1 MTINESPRRT
11 LLSSGAPG
19 STNSEFWFAVSSP
32 PSPPSSPPSI
42 VVVVVA
48 SVASV
53 ASVAFASFPPSPP
66 LSSFFVV
73 VGVVAN

>member
-19 STNSEFWFAVSSP
+19 STNSEFGFAVSSP
-32 PSPPSSPPSI
+32 SSPPSSPPSI
-42 VVVVVA
+42 VVVV
-48 SVASV
+48 VASV